1 MSPFLCLWRYL
12 PPGSVDCGGGT
23 QSRSVTCQTAAGA
36 VVADSSCP
44 AASKPAA
51 SRACGEGVCV
61 VGSWV
66 RSNSQSPPLCDFVS
80 YPTLTSHS
88 ISFTGAQGAPKYKFV
103 VVSVACCAGFRAHTA
118 QFCHVSVLVHPEL
131 NTSVCVWIRLPCALV
146 CLEAV
151 CSSWVLFS
159 LQSTGSWGTCVSS
172 TGCGVGTSSRN
183 VNCQSATGTLLPDA
197 ECAGAG
203 ARPAS
208 VAACDAGACPYFMW
222 QVGSWLL
229 HHIFVFARGP

>member
-1 MSPFLCLWRYL
+1 MLTCTAHSFLCGTRCVWICGLHCFLSFAYFSFHTLPRSSVCPEVQDRVEEGRDCVCSCAALAEVMHTRSPPLIVSFFCLWRYL

-66 RSNSQSPPLCDFVS
+66 RSSSQSPPLCDFVS
-80 YPTLTSHS
+80 FPTLTSHS
-88 ISFTGAQGAPKYKFV
+88 ISFTGAQGAPKLKIV

-118 QFCHVSVLVHPEL
+118 QFCPVSVLVHPEL
-131 NTSVCVWIRLPCALV
+131 STSVCVWIRLPCVLV
-146 CLEAV
+146 
-151 CSSWVLFS
+151 
-159 LQSTGSWGTCVSS
+159 
-172 TGCGVGTSSRN
+172 
-183 VNCQSATGTLLPDA
+183 
-197 ECAGAG
+197 
-203 ARPAS
+203 
-208 VAACDAGACPYFMW
+208 
-222 QVGSWLL
+222 
-229 HHIFVFARGP
+229 

>member
-1 MSPFLCLWRYL
+1 
-12 PPGSVDCGGGT
+12 
-23 QSRSVTCQTAAGA
+23 VTCQTTAGA

-80 YPTLTSHS
+80 FPTLTSHS

-118 QFCHVSVLVHPEL
+118 QFYPVSVLVHPEL
-131 NTSVCVWIRLPCALV
+131 STSVCVDTSALCARSTRGCVFVVGVVFL
-146 CLEAV
+146 AV
-151 CSSWVLFS
+151 H
-159 LQSTGSWGTCVSS
+159 
-172 TGCGVGTSSRN
+172 
-183 VNCQSATGTLLPDA
+183 
-197 ECAGAG
+197 
-203 ARPAS
+203 
-208 VAACDAGACPYFMW
+208 
-222 QVGSWLL
+222 WLL
-229 HHIFVFARGP
+229 GHVCVLHWLRRRHLQPQRKLPERDRHPAARCRVCRGWCSTRLCGRV